1 MERYIETFL
10 AGKSDVVKFDL
21 YNNIIPNFID
31 IDLNIFNLYMIEK
44 NKKIKFSYRLI
55 GVDRFGKSYINAYL
69 IGYHL
74 VSVTFDYYNFLE
86 FQRNIKIKKI
96 LSN

>member
-21 YNNIIPNFID
+21 LYNIIPNFID
-31 IDLNIFNLYMIEK
+31 IDLNIFNLYMIE

-74 VSVTFDYYNFLE
+74 IRVIFDYYDFLE

-96 LSN
+96 LSI